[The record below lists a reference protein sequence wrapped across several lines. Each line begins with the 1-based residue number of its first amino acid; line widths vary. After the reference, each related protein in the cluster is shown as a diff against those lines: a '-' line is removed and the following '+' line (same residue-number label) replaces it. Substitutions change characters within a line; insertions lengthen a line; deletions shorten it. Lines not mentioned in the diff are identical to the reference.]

1 MKIKMLFDSSVG
13 LTKEEVESKGA
24 GFVPIIITVDDKDYY
39 EGVDMNEEILAKYM
53 LEGNH
58 KFKTAAVSLGMLQDA
73 YREALKDADAVVYL
87 PLSKEMS
94 STYNNAVMAAN
105 EDEFKGKVFVVDS
118 LWASPW
124 TYLHADDLIKKASVA
139 ETPEEVVKFA
149 EMLIKDTIIFMSPA
163 TLTHLKNGGRI
174 SKAEYLAGSLLKIK
188 PIIIGYKGAITDDK
202 HGMKPLKARS
212 VEKAWDKMFDQLKD
226 FLPNLDQDVN
236 YEVIFFSYGEKK
248 QEFENMVKMRA
259 SELKLYS
266 NNAHKTVIGAS
277 VMAHTG
283 PEIYGLGVKKVVE

>member
-39 EGVDMNEEILAKYM
+39 EGVDMNEDILANYM
-53 LEGNH
+53 NEGDH

-124 TYLHADDLIKKASVA
+124 TYLHADDLIEKARNS
-139 ETPEEVVKFA
+139 ETPQEVVEFA

-163 TLTHLKNGGRI
+163 TLVHLKNGGRI

-212 VEKAWDKMFDQLKD
+212 MEKAWDKMFEQLKA
-226 FLPNLDQDVN
+226 FLPNLDQEVN
-236 YEVIFFSYGEKK
+236 YEVIFFAYGDQK
-248 QEFENMVKMRA
+248 QEFENLVNMRA
-259 SELKLYS
+259 SELKLGS
-266 NNAHKTVIGAS
+266 NVAHKTVIGAS

-283 PEIYGLGVKKVVE
+283 PEIYGLGVKKVVK